1 MFYVKIPDAPYA
13 SLDDLYQS
21 MIDFNNQVPSMDIPT
36 RDEFKTMLLNPK
48 NTVKIS
54 RYCGLF
60 YVNDVLDM
68 LRIDANYDLKMHAYR
83 ESDDLPHYHHAIFMK
98 KIADINERDWS
109 KHVIHY
115 YAFDVVGRDYV
126 ETSKMAQQVAR
137 ENVVDG
143 LTSLTSVYDNFDVLK
158 HNQCHDLEKYHLI
171 EDYDVFK
178 DIKGVT
184 AQLVSLDRNN

>member
-36 RDEFKTMLLNPK
+36 RDEFKKMLINPQ
-48 NTVKIS
+48 NTVKIA
-54 RYCGLF
+54 RYSSLF
-60 YVNDVLDM
+60 DVDDVLDM
-68 LRIDANYDLKMHAYR
+68 LQIDAHYDLKMHAYR

-115 YAFDVVGRDYV
+115 YAFDVVGKNYV
-126 ETSKMAQQVAR
+126 ETSKMAQRVVT
-137 ENVVDG
+137 ENVLDG
-143 LTSLTSVYDNFDVLK
+143 LTSLTSVYNNFNELK
-158 HNQCHDLEKYHLI
+158 QYQCPELAQYRLI

-184 AQLVSLDRNN
+184 AQLVSIDRK

>member
-13 SLDDLYQS
+13 SLEDLYQS
-21 MIDFNNQVPSMDIPT
+21 MIDFQSHTPSMDIPT
-36 RDEFKTMLLNPK
+36 REEFEKMLTNPK
-48 NTVKIS
+48 NTVKIA
-54 RYCGLF
+54 RYSGLF
-60 YVNDVLDM
+60 DVDDVLDM
-68 LRIDANYDLKMHAYR
+68 LQIDANYDLKLHAYR

-109 KHVIHY
+109 KHIIHY
-115 YAFDVVGRDYV
+115 YAFDVVGKNYV
-126 ETSKMAQQVAR
+126 ETSKMAQQVAT

-143 LTSLTSVYDNFDVLK
+143 LTSLTSIYDNFDDLKQHQCPVLA
-158 HNQCHDLEKYHLI
+158 QYHLI

-184 AQLVSLDRNN
+184 AQLVSIDRK